1 MPETVKF
8 ESDVDSV
15 RPIASLSLFYIA
27 FLVAQYLF
35 DGRAA
40 AFLPAGGVAL
50 LEAVTVSVSTVG
62 FLLYALVRTRISGA
76 TSLLYA
82 SGGLSALGLPFCALA
97 PGGASLY
104 VAGVLTMLVLGF
116 SGAAAHEALARRF
129 ADGPDVARV
138 VGAAYGA
145 GVVAQCVIQAVA
157 PGPIALAAFAALPA
171 LAAPVLAALCI
182 EDEGADLDVSEPSVL
197 WESLGRRAALLA
209 ILIALMTCV
218 FSTLNVNLTSAHA
231 AGLIDLGEWTRLF
244 LAVSAVA
251 AGEVLDRLEHRWEP
265 ALMAC
270 VTTLASFAIFAMLMG
285 APLVLATVVFYLGSG
300 FFVVFFTS
308 SFMLMA
314 RETGRYALWSG
325 MGRAVNS
332 ATSLLV
338 AAPALTLVGDGRALA
353 EAGVILSI
361 LAAMLAV
368 TFLLTLGPAPE
379 PALPLMDDEP
389 EMPPFLSA
397 DNRLEAFALAF
408 GLTAREA
415 EVLEAMVSSRQSV
428 QELVRGLGI
437 SRTAFYRHV
446 SSMAEK
452 TGTESRVEL
461 MHFYFDWQPGTSD
474 NP

>member
-1 MPETVKF
+1 MPETVQF
-8 ESDVDSV
+8 ESDVDAV

-27 FLVAQYLF
+27 FLVTQYLF

-50 LEAVTVSVSTVG
+50 LEAAIVGVSIVG

-82 SGGLSALGLPFCALA
+82 SGGLSALGLLFCALA
-97 PGGASLY
+97 SGGASLY

-129 ADGPDVARV
+129 ADGSDVARV

-145 GVVAQCVIQAVA
+145 
-157 PGPIALAAFAALPA
+157 
-171 LAAPVLAALCI
+171 
-182 EDEGADLDVSEPSVL
+182 DLDVSEPSVL
-197 WESLGRRAALLA
+197 RESLGRRAALLA
-209 ILIALMTCV
+209 ILVALMTCV

-244 LAVSAVA
+244 LAVSAAA
-251 AGEVLDRLEHRWEP
+251 AGEVLDRLERRWEP
-265 ALMAC
+265 VLMAC
-270 VTTLASFAIFAMLMG
+270 VTTLASFAIFALLMG

-332 ATSLLV
+332 VASLLV

-353 EAGVILSI
+353 ETGVILSI